1 MRSPTVIR
9 RLKLPLLMA
18 AFTLCSIGIAGAQ
31 REPADSAAT
40 LYARAENLVRTH
52 QWDQGL
58 DVLQPLLKRYPRDI
72 RALNLAGLAYTGK
85 GDLQKANTC
94 FHRVLQIEPD
104 FTPTLKNLGINEF
117 TLHEIP
123 SSEKHLDLALKQEPE
138 DPVINLYLGE
148 IAFAQ
153 HHFKKAAERLARA
166 DTFLSRDVDLK
177 AELAVSLLKTGQS
190 GAGLV
195 LLDQMRA
202 EDLSPASQFAV
213 GVALAQAD
221 LPDRAVPYFTL
232 VRQRY
237 PSSYNTAYN
246 LALCYIGAKRYTE
259 AISLANEM
267 ISGGHDTS
275 ELEDAVAEA
284 YEQTRDTPHAIA
296 SLRRAIELDPE
307 DEDNYLDFANLCIDH
322 RDFANGLKVIG
333 VGLQTRPN
341 SYRLVFERGVLY
353 AMEDRFDMAEN
364 DFRLSAQLA
373 PASNFGYV
381 GMGVTYLETGNAAKA
396 IALLRQRLKQNPN
409 DASLLYL
416 LGESLMRNGAT
427 PGNPQ
432 YAEAQSA
439 FEKSVRL
446 NPGLCL
452 PHVALGEIYIN
463 EKRFH
468 DAVVQLKQAR
478 AIDPK
483 EKSAYWN
490 LAVAYRRLGDTAD
503 AKQILNSLK
512 DIYEQEQQWQ
522 HNKVKP
528 DKESSTG
535 SSEAG
540 PA

>member
-9 RLKLPLLMA
+9 RLKFPLLMA
-18 AFTLCSIGIAGAQ
+18 ALTLCFIEKTDAQ
-31 REPADSAAT
+31 REPADSAAVA
-40 LYARAENLVRTH
+40 YSRAESLVRAH
-52 QWDQGL
+52 RWDQGL
-58 DVLQPLLKRYPRDI
+58 EMLQPLLKRYPHNL

-85 GDLQKANTC
+85 GDPQQANTY

-104 FTPTLKNLGINEF
+104 FAPTLKNLGINEF

-153 HHFKKAAERLARA
+153 HDFKKAAERLARA
-166 DTFLSRDVDLK
+166 GAFLSRDVDLK

-195 LLDQMRA
+195 LLDQLRA
-202 EDLSPASQFAV
+202 EDLSPAAQFAV

-221 LPDRAVPYFTL
+221 QPDRAVLYFTL

-237 PSSYNTAYN
+237 PRSYNTEYN
-246 LALCYIGAKRYTE
+246 LILCYIGAKRYTD

-267 ISGGHDTS
+267 ISSGHDTS
-275 ELEDAVAEA
+275 ELEDAVAGA
-284 YEQTRDTPHAIA
+284 YEQTHDTPRAIA

-333 VGLQTRPN
+333 VGLQARPN
-341 SYRLVFERGVLY
+341 SYRLIFERGVLY
-353 AMEDRFDMAEN
+353 AMEDQFDMAEK

-396 IALLRQRLKQNPN
+396 IALLRQRLRQNPN

-427 PGNPQ
+427 LGEPQ
-432 YAEAQSA
+432 YAEAESA

-446 NPGLCL
+446 NPSLCL
-452 PHVALGEIYIN
+452 PHVALGEIYID
-463 EKRFH
+463 EKRFK
-468 DAVVQLKQAR
+468 DAISQLKQAR

-522 HNKVKP
+522 RNRVKP
-528 DKESSTG
+528 DKETSAVSSQV
-535 SSEAG
+535 G